1 VAGRALTP
9 ATRRSLGEPLPH
21 QLADRKIADPK
32 AINLCS
38 EEIME
43 YYPQFPMAILHLRV
57 RSISLLT
64 LPPLALAG
72 PFDLHALTMPP
83 AFSLSQNQTLHL
95 NFFVPPEGG
104 RSSYEDLKPVKTM
117 ITHGRSGEPKF
128 AALMAAKPPEF
139 TVISNLLLRV
149 LSSILTTRCTEL
161 AAVSNQPL
169 WINLN

>member
-1 VAGRALTP
+1 MAGRALTP

-72 PFDLHALTMPP
+72 QATKCMWWMPWRLQ
-83 AFSLSQNQTLHL
+83 AMK
-95 NFFVPPEGG
+95 
-104 RSSYEDLKPVKTM
+104 D
-117 ITHGRSGEPKF
+117 
-128 AALMAAKPPEF
+128 
-139 TVISNLLLRV
+139 VIACDKLR
-149 LSSILTTRCTEL
+149 L
-161 AAVSNQPL
+161 AGK
-169 WINLN
+169 

>member
-1 VAGRALTP
+1 MAGRALTP

-95 NFFVPPEGG
+95 NFVDPPEGG
-104 RSSYEDLKPVKTM
+104 RSSDEDLKPVDTT
-117 ITHGRSGEPKF
+117 IARGRSDEPKLV
-128 AALMAAKPPEF
+128 ALMAAKPPGYF
-139 TVISNLLLRV
+139 TSQIAL
-149 LSSILTTRCTEL
+149 
-161 AAVSNQPL
+161 
-169 WINLN
+169 